1 MENRGEQQIWQRIE
15 AGRHT
20 AVIGPSPKSPPAS
33 INLVR
38 VSCDAPSRTLGPVF
52 EAQREIEHVL
62 GATPML
68 EQPVWHLRQRVITGL
83 RRRLLG
89 DLPEV
94 GVEGELVDACNR
106 LLQHT
111 QAPYALV
118 LDALEA
124 ADEHTLELLTR
135 VILRRG
141 WLRLPLLLVFRKQPE
156 QRAAARL
163 LASLGEVEG
172 PDAIV
177 SLQPRDEAGTTQPLA
192 GKPTSWRSLPP
203 DVLQVLRAG
212 VVIGQGFEDDLVAD
226 LLGTDLVEV
235 YDCLQRA
242 WDAGVPL
249 EDRGEGRF
257 FLPDAWM
264 DALRSSILPSLV
276 AVWHRRLGVILAES
290 EARTEMDPGSR
301 APAAS
306 ARDRE
311 GAADAVTVEIPV
323 VRSASRSAARSSMKT
338 GTRPEE
344 RAPGPNTPD
353 DTPAELSPPAT
364 SFASV
369 FDASQSATAAG
380 AERPGPA
387 ATPAAAAVAAPPV
400 AEPPVAEP
408 WLQPQ
413 AQHQA
418 QPQAEAARAQTARP
432 HAARPHAGGHVA
444 GEAPQQPKRPS
455 THATQRG
462 VTRDPA
468 RAASHL
474 SAAGDVEAA
483 AERYMIAAGQAAA
496 VGAFGQAMEH
506 VRRALLL
513 VERLPA
519 TPERRAFRIRTLL
532 TLARL
537 QWQAVDPT
545 PEMNVAFTL
554 QSALQTVDGVIE
566 SLQNGDPAD
575 LIAEA
580 RALAAGICYDL
591 GDVGSLARAL
601 EELTQA
607 SKLLLDGGDSVGA
620 ARLLNDQAA
629 VFVRLGDPVR
639 ATHLLAQSQRVF
651 ESRADSDP
659 VTMTELAET
668 HHLLARL
675 PFHAKIRSGH
685 EADAVS
691 MGMDHARTA
700 ERWYRKLGASRE
712 LARVWE
718 SMGRLEL
725 LRQRA
730 EQAAEHLSRALQVQG
745 RIGDVTGL
753 ARTTAAMSEVLTMQG
768 LHRNAL
774 MVLGDSIALNLDK
787 GSPIGLAFNRRAYD
801 ALRREL
807 ADVPSPDVQRAL
819 VEVGSQL
826 ERAEGMLGRVPLP
839 DAALT

>member
-1 MENRGEQQIWQRIE
+1 MEKRGEQQIWQRIE

-20 AVIGPSPKSPPAS
+20 AVIGPSPKAPPAS
-33 INLVR
+33 LNLVR

-62 GATPML
+62 GATPVL
-68 EQPVWHLRQRVITGL
+68 DQPAWHLRQRVITGL

-111 QAPYALV
+111 QAHYALV
-118 LDALEA
+118 LDALDA

-141 WLRLPLLLVFRKQPE
+141 WLRLPLLLAFRKQPE
-156 QRAAARL
+156 QRAATHL
-163 LASLGEVEG
+163 LAALGELEG

-177 SLQPRDEAGTTQPLA
+177 SLPPPDEAGTTLPLA
-192 GKPTSWRSLPP
+192 VKPTSWRSLPA
-203 DVLQVLRAG
+203 DVIQVLRAG

-249 EDRGEGRF
+249 EDRGDRRF
-257 FLPDAWM
+257 FLPDTWM
-264 DALRSSILPSLV
+264 EALRGSILPSLV

-290 EARTEMDPGSR
+290 EARTEMDDEDR
-301 APAAS
+301 APAAG

-311 GAADAVTVEIPV
+311 EAEPVTIRMSAETPALRSGTTSGATSGATPG
-323 VRSASRSAARSSMKT
+323 ARS
-338 GTRPEE
+338 GE
-344 RAPGPNTPD
+344 RAPGPDSPD
-353 DTPAELSPPAT
+353 ERSSPAA
-364 SFASV
+364 SFASM
-369 FDASQSATAAG
+369 FDAPESTAG
-380 AERPGPA
+380 AERTGPA
-387 ATPAAAAVAAPPV
+387 RKPTATAMG
-400 AEPPVAEP
+400 ESPVAEP
-408 WLQPQ
+408 WSQPQ
-413 AQHQA
+413 AQAARPQAARSQAGGQAAAEA
-418 QPQAEAARAQTARP
+418 QPQSRRPAAHSA
-432 HAARPHAGGHVA
+432 
-444 GEAPQQPKRPS
+444 
-455 THATQRG
+455 QRG
-462 VTRDPA
+462 TARDPA

-513 VERLPA
+513 VERLPT
-519 TPERRAFRIRTLL
+519 TPERRTFRIRTLL

-545 PEMNVAFTL
+545 PEMNAAFTL
-554 QSALQTVDGVIE
+554 QSALQTVDGVID
-566 SLQNGDPAD
+566 SLQDGDPAE
-575 LIAEA
+575 LVAEA

-591 GDVGSLARAL
+591 GDVTSLARAL
-601 EELTQA
+601 EELTHA
-607 SKLLLDGGDSVGA
+607 SKLLLDAGDSVAA

-675 PFHAKIRSGH
+675 PFHAKIRNGH

-774 MVLGDSIALNLDK
+774 MLLGDSIALNLDK

-807 ADVPSPDVQRAL
+807 ADVPSPDVQGAL
-819 VEVGSQL
+819 IEAGNQL

>member
-1 MENRGEQQIWQRIE
+1 METRGEQQVWQRIE

-20 AVIGPSPKSPPAS
+20 AVIGLSPKSPPAS

-52 EAQREIEHVL
+52 EALREIEHVL
-62 GATPML
+62 GATPLL

-89 DLPEV
+89 DLPDV

-111 QAPYALV
+111 QQPYALV
-118 LDALEA
+118 LDALDA
-124 ADEHTLELLTR
+124 ADEHTLDLLRR

-156 QRAAARL
+156 QREAARL
-163 LASLGEVEG
+163 LTALGEVEG

-177 SLQPRDEAGTTQPLA
+177 PLQPPDEAGTTQPLSV
-192 GKPTSWRSLPP
+192 KPTSWRSLPA

-249 EDRGEGRF
+249 EDRGDGRF
-257 FLPDAWM
+257 FLPDGWM
-264 DALRSSILPSLV
+264 EALRGSILPSLV
-276 AVWHRRLGVILAES
+276 AVWHRRLGAILAES
-290 EARTEMDPGSR
+290 EARMVDEDAR
-301 APAAS
+301 APAAGAS
-306 ARDRE
+306 GRE
-311 GAADAVTVEIPV
+311 DAAPAPAQTPPAAKAATR
-323 VRSASRSAARSSMKT
+323 RSAKT
-338 GTRPEE
+338 TAKLALGAER
-344 RAPGPNTPD
+344 RAPSSDSEPD
-353 DTPAELSPPAT
+353 ALSSPAT

-369 FDASQSATAAG
+369 FDGPEIGPALTTAG
-380 AERPGPA
+380 GRPG
-387 ATPAAAAVAAPPV
+387 AAAMSAGPALAETPMAEQPP
-400 AEPPVAEP
+400 ASP
-408 WLQPQ
+408 
-413 AQHQA
+413 
-418 QPQAEAARAQTARP
+418 QTARP
-432 HAARPHAGGHVA
+432 SPALPYAARPHASGQ
-444 GEAPQQPKRPS
+444 EAATDAQPQAQIRRPAAHS
-455 THATQRG
+455 SQRG
-462 VTRDPA
+462 TAKDPA

-519 TPERRAFRIRTLL
+519 TPERRTFRIRTLL
-532 TLARL
+532 TLGRL

-545 PEMNVAFTL
+545 SETNAAFTL
-554 QSALQTVDGVIE
+554 QSALQTIDGVIE
-566 SLQNGDPAD
+566 SLQDGDPAD

-591 GDVGSLARAL
+591 GDVQSLARAL
-601 EELTQA
+601 EELTHA
-607 SKLLLDGGDSVGA
+607 SKLLLDAGDSVGA

-700 ERWYRKLGASRE
+700 ESW
-712 LARVWE
+712 
-718 SMGRLEL
+718 
-725 LRQRA
+725 
-730 EQAAEHLSRALQVQG
+730 
-745 RIGDVTGL
+745 
-753 ARTTAAMSEVLTMQG
+753 
-768 LHRNAL
+768 
-774 MVLGDSIALNLDK
+774 
-787 GSPIGLAFNRRAYD
+787 
-801 ALRREL
+801 
-807 ADVPSPDVQRAL
+807 
-819 VEVGSQL
+819 
-826 ERAEGMLGRVPLP
+826 
-839 DAALT
+839 

>member
-1 MENRGEQQIWQRIE
+1 M
-15 AGRHT
+15 
-20 AVIGPSPKSPPAS
+20 K
-33 INLVR
+33 
-38 VSCDAPSRTLGPVF
+38 
-52 EAQREIEHVL
+52 
-62 GATPML
+62 
-68 EQPVWHLRQRVITGL
+68 
-83 RRRLLG
+83 
-89 DLPEV
+89 
-94 GVEGELVDACNR
+94 
-106 LLQHT
+106 
-111 QAPYALV
+111 
-118 LDALEA
+118 
-124 ADEHTLELLTR
+124 
-135 VILRRG
+135 
-141 WLRLPLLLVFRKQPE
+141 
-156 QRAAARL
+156 
-163 LASLGEVEG
+163 
-172 PDAIV
+172 
-177 SLQPRDEAGTTQPLA
+177 AGTSAEERGA
-192 GKPTSWRSLPP
+192 GLDSP
-203 DVLQVLRAG
+203 DEL
-212 VVIGQGFEDDLVAD
+212 
-226 LLGTDLVEV
+226 
-235 YDCLQRA
+235 
-242 WDAGVPL
+242 
-249 EDRGEGRF
+249 
-257 FLPDAWM
+257 
-264 DALRSSILPSLV
+264 SS
-276 AVWHRRLGVILAES
+276 
-290 EARTEMDPGSR
+290 
-301 APAAS
+301 PAA
-306 ARDRE
+306 
-311 GAADAVTVEIPV
+311 
-323 VRSASRSAARSSMKT
+323 
-338 GTRPEE
+338 
-344 RAPGPNTPD
+344 
-353 DTPAELSPPAT
+353 

-369 FDASQSATAAG
+369 FDGPESAAG

-387 ATPAAAAVAAPPV
+387 AMPAVAAMAGPPG
-400 AEPPVAEP
+400 AEARF
-408 WLQPQ
+408 QPQ
-413 AQHQA
+413 AQA
-418 QPQAEAARAQTARP
+418 EPRPQ
-432 HAARPHAGGHVA
+432 AARPHTGGLHTGGLHAAGLHAGEHVA
-444 GEAPQQPKRPS
+444 AEAPQQPRRPAAHS
-455 THATQRG
+455 SQRG
-462 VTRDPA
+462 ATRDPA

-519 TPERRAFRIRTLL
+519 TSERRAFRIRTLL
-532 TLARL
+532 TLGRL

-554 QSALQTVDGVIE
+554 QSALQTVDGVLE
-566 SLQNGDPAD
+566 SLQDGDPAD
-575 LIAEA
+575 LTAEA

-591 GDVGSLARAL
+591 GDVKSLARAL
-601 EELTQA
+601 DELTHA
-607 SKLLLDGGDSVGA
+607 SKLLLDAGDSVGA

-819 VEVGSQL
+819 VEVGNQL
-826 ERAEGMLGRVPLP
+826 ERAEGTLGRVPLP

>member
-1 MENRGEQQIWQRIE
+1 METRGEQQIWQRIE

-33 INLVR
+33 LSLVR

-62 GATPML
+62 GATPVL
-68 EQPVWHLRQRVITGL
+68 DQPMWHLRQRVITGL

-94 GVEGELVDACNR
+94 GVESELVDACNR

-111 QAPYALV
+111 QQHYALV
-118 LDALEA
+118 LDALDA
-124 ADEHTLELLTR
+124 ADEHTLGLLTR
-135 VILRRG
+135 VIARRG

-163 LASLGEVEG
+163 LAALGEVEG
-172 PDAIV
+172 SDAIV
-177 SLQPRDEAGTTQPLA
+177 SLQPPDDAGMTQPLA
-192 GKPTSWRSLPP
+192 VRPPSWRSLPA
-203 DVLQVLRAG
+203 DVIQVLRAG

-235 YDCLQRA
+235 YECLQRA

-249 EDRGEGRF
+249 EDRGDGRF

-264 DALRSSILPSLV
+264 DALRGSILPSLV
-276 AVWHRRLGVILAES
+276 AVWHRRLGTILAES
-290 EARTEMDPGSR
+290 EPPTEVDEEGRRPAAGARGGEYAAPVAAQAPTAARAERRG
-301 APAAS
+301 APA
-306 ARDRE
+306 
-311 GAADAVTVEIPV
+311 TVPDSEPDEH
-323 VRSASRSAARSSMKT
+323 SS
-338 GTRPEE
+338 
-344 RAPGPNTPD
+344 
-353 DTPAELSPPAT
+353 PAM

-369 FDASQSATAAG
+369 FDGPESATG
-380 AERPGPA
+380 AERPS
-387 ATPAAAAVAAPPV
+387 AAALAALAALAGPPV
-400 AEPPVAEP
+400 TERQADRP
-408 WLQPQ
+408 QP
-413 AQHQA
+413 
-418 QPQAEAARAQTARP
+418 ARAQP
-432 HAARPHAGGHVA
+432 ARPHAGGEGA
-444 GEAPQQPKRPS
+444 DADAPPKSRRS
-455 THATQRG
+455 TVHSSQRG
-462 VTRDPA
+462 TARDPA

-513 VERLPA
+513 VERLPV
-519 TPERRAFRIRTLL
+519 TPERRSFRIRTLL

-554 QSALQTVDGVIE
+554 QSALHTADGVLD
-566 SLQNGDPAD
+566 SLQEGDPAE

-591 GDVGSLARAL
+591 GDVDSLARAL
-601 EELTQA
+601 EELTHA
-607 SKLLLDGGDSVGA
+607 SKLLLDAGDSVGA

-730 EQAAEHLSRALQVQG
+730 EQASEHLSRALQVQS

-753 ARTTAAMSEVLTMQG
+753 ARTTAAMSEVLTLQG

-774 MVLGDSIALNLDK
+774 MVLGDSIVLNLDK

-801 ALRREL
+801 TLRREL

-839 DAALT
+839 DTALT